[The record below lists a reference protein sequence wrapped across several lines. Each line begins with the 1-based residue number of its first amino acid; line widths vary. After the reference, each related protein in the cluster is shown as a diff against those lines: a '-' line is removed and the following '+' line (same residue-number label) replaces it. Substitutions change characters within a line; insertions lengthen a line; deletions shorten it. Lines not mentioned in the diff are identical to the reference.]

1 MATNVEHRQVSSCVV
16 KVDGQ
21 VAAQTAAGPHGQAS
35 TGVLESAQVDKRVD
49 CPDMFQFDIQMV
61 AENGIQLLDDLKE
74 G

>member
-35 TGVLESAQVDKRVD
+35 TGVLESARVAYGRTRLTED
-49 CPDMFQFDIQMV
+49 NLP
-61 AENGIQLLDDLKE
+61 
-74 G
+74 